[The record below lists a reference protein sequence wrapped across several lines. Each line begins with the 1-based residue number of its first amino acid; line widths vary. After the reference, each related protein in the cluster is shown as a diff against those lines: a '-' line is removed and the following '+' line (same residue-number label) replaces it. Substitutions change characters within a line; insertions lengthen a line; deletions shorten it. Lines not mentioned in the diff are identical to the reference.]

1 MWLKSFG
8 VFKAMKKIKFIFIF
22 FLILLSFIFGGE
34 FFQYYLNTYT
44 SQFNYIDISEDEINS
59 QAEIQNKIAGLA
71 EKYNV
76 KVFKSERKSGPGRIT
91 YLTVYSTDEVFE
103 KLKTNYSVAPYSYR
117 ALFSGTTK
125 VDFADFKEKKLFSET
140 ERYYFIGEKG
150 QIQSIRE
157 NIKNDCA
164 CSFIKN
170 ETEHAYPYLVLLIWA
185 IIGALFLILTWLDIH
200 FQKKEN
206 FVLIS
211 LGKPIRQIILKN
223 VFIDCL
229 VFTLI
234 FAVLFAL
241 MSRFVYLGYEIKNI
255 VLLCTTVL
263 LLNSLLYLTLFKIN
277 YKEVLYGANLNE
289 RIISDGYVLK
299 SISMI
304 LTVAVLSCNTM
315 LVSANFKELKRIKT
329 LRNVEN
335 YSFLELNP
343 ISLLNLGEDYEETR
357 YGLINSIYGELQ
369 NRGYA
374 YSFCGLSGKNNYC
387 IINSD
392 SKYLLNGFDFKTEP
406 DGDSDFYVFCPEE
419 IDFSKNTDKSVYDCI
434 EMYFGSEKALSCEII
449 TYSGN
454 GELLTYDNTE
464 GLSLGAQNFK
474 NPIIIYINNPSLK
487 LNCDKS
493 TLSTLFSKMLFNISN
508 SEISDICEKNQINEK
523 GFYLQGAKLKEKI
536 SDYQAVLNRAL
547 LLNTVISA
555 FLLLL
560 ELSIISVIINLEY
573 KVSMTELAIKK
584 VLGYSVFQ
592 KNRQIFLLNTY
603 AALIAVV
610 SCTVFCLMYKLAVWY
625 TVIAVGTS
633 VLCLEYIIIA
643 VLITRFEKQNVA
655 KILKGGCL

>member
-1 MWLKSFG
+1 M
-8 VFKAMKKIKFIFIF
+8 
-22 FLILLSFIFGGE
+22 LLSFIFSGE

-44 SQFNYIDISEDEINS
+44 SQFSYIDITENEMNS
-59 QAEIQNKIAGLA
+59 QAEIQNNIYHLA
-71 EKYNV
+71 EKYNIEV
-76 KVFKSERKSGPGRIT
+76 LQTERKNGSGRAT
-91 YLTVYSTDEVFE
+91 SLTVYSTDEAFE
-103 KLKTNYSVAPYSYR
+103 KLKTEYSVSPNIYK
-117 ALFSGTTK
+117 ALFLGTTK
-125 VDFADFKEKKLFSET
+125 VDFADFKDKKLLGET
-140 ERYYFIGEKG
+140 ERYYFIGEQR

-157 NIKNDCA
+157 NIKNDYA

-170 ETEHAYPYLVLLIWA
+170 ETEHAYPYLVLFIWA
-185 IIGALFLILTWLDIH
+185 VVGVLFLILTWLDIH

-223 VFIDCL
+223 VFIDFL
-229 VFTLI
+229 TFSLI
-234 FAVLFAL
+234 FSVLFAL
-241 MSRFVYLGYEIKNI
+241 LGRFVYLGYEIKNI
-255 VLLCTTVL
+255 VLLCAAVL
-263 LLNSLLYLTLFKIN
+263 FLNALLYLTLFKMN
-277 YKEVLYGANLNE
+277 YKEILYGANLNE

-304 LTVAVLSCNTM
+304 LTVVVLSCNAM
-315 LVSANFKELKRIKT
+315 LISANFKELKRIKM

-343 ISLLNLGEDYEETR
+343 VSLLNLGKDYEETR

-369 NRGYA
+369 NRGCA
-374 YSFCGLSGKNNYC
+374 YSFCGLSGENDYC

-392 SKYLLNGFDFKTEP
+392 SKFLLNGFDLKTEP
-406 DGDSDFYVFCPEE
+406 DGNSDFYILVPEE
-419 IDFSKNTDKSVYDCI
+419 IEFSQNADESVYDCI
-434 EMYFGSEKALSCEII
+434 EMYFGSEKALSCEKI

-454 GELLTYDNTE
+454 GELLTYDSTE
-464 GLSLGAQNFK
+464 ELTLGAQSFE
-474 NPIIIYINNPSLK
+474 NPIVIYINNPSLK
-487 LNCDKS
+487 LNCDSS
-493 TLSTLFSKMLFNISN
+493 TLSTLFSKMLFNINN
-508 SEISDICEKNQINEK
+508 SEINTVCEKYQINEK
-523 GFYLQGAKLKEKI
+523 GFYLQGEKLKEKV

-560 ELSIISVIINLEY
+560 ELFIISVIIKLEY
-573 KVSMTELAIKK
+573 KVSTTELAVKK

-592 KNRQIFLLNTY
+592 KNKQIFLLNTY

-633 VLCLEYIIIA
+633 VLCLEYVIIA